1 MTFDTA
7 DTGAT
12 YTLTSS
18 SGTIT
23 VLDGFTGQT
32 WSPSLSTV
40 NNIPGTVTSIGA
52 VAFYY
57 CTSLTSI
64 TIPSTVTTIGSSAF
78 DSSIYLTSITIP
90 SSVTSIGE
98 SVFQNC
104 SSLVAINVD
113 SGNPNYSSVD
123 GNLYNFAQNILI
135 QYSIGKTASSFS
147 IPSTVTTISFAA
159 FGLST
164 YLTSITIPS
173 SVTTI
178 GAQVFIQ
185 CISLTSITIPSS
197 VTSIGEY
204 VFYNCASLA
213 TINVDSGNPNY
224 SSVDGNLYN
233 FAQNILI
240 QYSIGKTDTSFSI
253 PTTVTTIGI
262 TAFNYSRSLTSITIP
277 SSVTS
282 IGIESFV
289 LCSSLADITIPS
301 SVTSIGTNAF
311 YGIPNLSSTI
321 VTTPITPTPSYAY
334 TWFHTEPDFSSYYS
348 NITFQDPDPIIC
360 FKEDTKILTDK
371 GYIPIQNL
379 RNGDLVKTINHNY
392 VPINMIGKR
401 EIHHSALK
409 ERIKDQLYKC
419 SQTDYPEI
427 FEDLIITGCHSILVD
442 EFKAGEREK
451 TIEVLDRI
459 FVTDRK
465 YRLPACVDER
475 ASVYEV
481 SGYYTIYHIALEND
495 DYRMNYG
502 IYANGLLV
510 ESCSK
515 RHMKEL
521 SKMELL

>member
-1 MTFDTA
+1 MSFTLTFSPSLATSDPITVTTSDSILMTFDTA

-23 VLDGFTGQT
+23 VLDGFSSQT

-40 NNIPGTVTSIGA
+40 NNIPLTVVTLGES
-52 VAFYY
+52 AFNS
-57 CTSLTSI
+57 CQSLSSI
-64 TIPSTVTTIGSSAF
+64 TIPNSVTNFLYGTFYNCTSLST
-78 DSSIYLTSITIP
+78 ITIP
-90 SSVTSIGE
+90 SSVTTLGLSIFE
-98 SVFQNC
+98 SCTSLSSILVDPSNLNF
-104 SSLVAINVD
+104 SSL
-113 SGNPNYSSVD
+113 D
-123 GNLYNFAQNILI
+123 GNLYNLAQTTII
-135 QYSIGKTASSFS
+135 QYAIGKTATSFS
-147 IPSTVTTISFAA
+147 IPSTVTTINISA
-159 FGLST
+159 FNSAS
-164 YLTSITIPS
+164 YLTSMTIPN

-178 GAQVFIQ
+178 GELAFAL
-185 CISLTSITIPSS
+185 CTNLSTITIPS
-197 VTSIGEY
+197 
-204 VFYNCASLA
+204 
-213 TINVDSGNPNY
+213 
-224 SSVDGNLYN
+224 
-233 FAQNILI
+233 
-240 QYSIGKTDTSFSI
+240 
-253 PTTVTTIGI
+253 TVII
-262 TAFNYSRSLTSITIP
+262 IISM
-277 SSVTS
+277 
-282 IGIESFV
+282 
-289 LCSSLADITIPS
+289 
-301 SVTSIGTNAF
+301 AF

-334 TWFHTEPDFSSYYS
+334 TWFHTEPDFSSYYN
-348 NITFQDPDPIIC
+348 NITFQDPNPGPIIC

-419 SQTDYPEI
+419 SQVEYPEI
-427 FEDLIITGCHSILVD
+427 FEDLIITGCHAILVD

-481 SGYYTIYHIALEND
+481 SGYYTIYHIALDND
-495 DYRMNYG
+495 DSRMNYG

-515 RHMKEL
+515 RHMKEV

>member
-23 VLDGFTGQT
+23 VLDGFSGQT
-32 WSPSLSTV
+32 WSSSLSTV
-40 NNIPGTVTSIGA
+40 TNIPTSVTTIGNNAFNTCISLSSITIPNSVTSFLYGTFYNCTSLSTITIPSSLTSLGLNTFYSCTSLSSILVDPSNLNFSSLDVNLYDLAQTIIIQYAIGKTATSFSIPSTVTDIGFGAFNSASYLTSITIPNG
-52 VAFYY
+52 VTLIGEDAFKNCTSLASITIPNSVTTIQNFVFYN

-64 TIPSTVTTIGSSAF
+64 TIPN
-78 DSSIYLTSITIP
+78 
-90 SSVTSIGE
+90 SVTSIGA
-98 SVFQNC
+98 V
-104 SSLVAINVD
+104 
-113 SGNPNYSSVD
+113 
-123 GNLYNFAQNILI
+123 
-135 QYSIGKTASSFS
+135 
-147 IPSTVTTISFAA
+147 
-159 FGLST
+159 
-164 YLTSITIPS
+164 
-173 SVTTI
+173 
-178 GAQVFIQ
+178 
-185 CISLTSITIPSS
+185 
-197 VTSIGEY
+197 
-204 VFYNCASLA
+204 
-213 TINVDSGNPNY
+213 
-224 SSVDGNLYN
+224 
-233 FAQNILI
+233 
-240 QYSIGKTDTSFSI
+240 
-253 PTTVTTIGI
+253 
-262 TAFNYSRSLTSITIP
+262 
-277 SSVTS
+277 
-282 IGIESFV
+282 
-289 LCSSLADITIPS
+289 
-301 SVTSIGTNAF
+301 AF

-334 TWFHTEPDFSSYYS
+334 TWFHTEPDFTNYYS
-348 NITFQDPDPIIC
+348 NITFQDPNPGPIIC

-371 GYIPIQNL
+371 GYTPIQNL

-427 FEDLIITGCHSILVD
+427 FEDLIITGCHAILVD

-481 SGYYTIYHIALEND
+481 SGYYTIYHIALDND
-495 DYRMNYG
+495 DSRMNYG